1 VFISGGLERSN
12 AEGACLRPR
21 HRSVK
26 PLFCKKSLPPNG
38 VNSRLAN
45 RLAKYGRLGDDGFD
59 DVSLVLNA
67 RQPGIQTLETIRK
80 PFGINA

>member
-1 VFISGGLERSN
+1 MLKKRAYAQDTAPSSRFF
-12 AEGACLRPR
+12 
-21 HRSVK
+21 VK
-26 PLFCKKSLPPNG
+26 NHSPPNG

-67 RQPGIQTLETIRK
+67 RQPGIQTLKTIRK